1 MRLAS
6 RPPKLWRLGRA
17 HQGVNLMIER
27 VIGQEHASA
36 GAVDPGPQP
45 VAPVFPGRP
54 VIAALVPCYNEALT
68 IGQVVSDFRKFLPGA
83 QVYVYDNN
91 STDGTAD
98 IAARA
103 GAIVH
108 NEAWQGKGSVV
119 RRMFADIDADIY
131 VMVDGDATY
140 DVASAPLLIQALI
153 SRRLDMVN
161 GARETGLAKA
171 YRRGHRFGNWFLTG
185 AVRWTF
191 GDRFRDML
199 SGYRVMSRRFV
210 KSFPALSDGFEIET
224 ELTVHALRLR
234 MPAAEIPTP
243 YFERPEGSVSK
254 LNTFRDG
261 FRIMRVITRMIR
273 DEKPL
278 EFFGGVALL
287 LLLAALV
294 LTIPI
299 ALTYLETGLVPRFP
313 TLFLAIGL
321 GVVSVLSAAIG
332 LILDT
337 LSRVRSE
344 QRRLAY
350 LACRDRAATPD
361 PQ

>member
-1 MRLAS
+1 MKDGALEKPLLQAV
-6 RPPKLWRLGRA
+6 G
-17 HQGVNLMIER
+17 
-27 VIGQEHASA
+27 A
-36 GAVDPGPQP
+36 GAPTPAQP
-45 VAPVFPGRP
+45 SP

-68 IGQVVSDFRKFLPGA
+68 IAKVVSDFRKTLPGA
-83 QVYVYDNN
+83 RVYVYDNN
-91 STDGTAD
+91 STDGTAE
-98 IAARA
+98 IAAKA
-103 GAIVH
+103 GAIVC

-119 RRMFADIDADIY
+119 RRMFADVDADIY
-131 VMVDGDATY
+131 VMVDGDDTY
-140 DVASAPLLIQALI
+140 DVASAPRLIEALVT
-153 SRRLDMVN
+153 RKLDMVN
-161 GARETGLAKA
+161 GARETKAEKA

-185 AVRWTF
+185 AVRWSF
-191 GDRFRDML
+191 GDRFKDML

-234 MPAAEIPTP
+234 MPIAEIPTP
-243 YFERPEGSVSK
+243 YYERPAGSVSK

-261 FRIMRVITRMIR
+261 IRIMRVITRMVR

-278 EFFGGVALL
+278 EFFGGAAGLLFAIALI
-287 LLLAALV
+287 
-294 LTIPI
+294 LTVPI
-299 ALTYLETGLVPRFP
+299 AITYIDTGLVPRFP

-321 GVVSVLSAAIG
+321 GVVAVISFAIG

-350 LACRDRAATPD
+350 LSCRDRAVRLD
-361 PQ
+361 VE